1 MEGIDDSL
9 VREVSRSFA
18 ISLRLLP
25 GPMRGPVSLAYLLA
39 RASDTIADTADV
51 SSEERMV
58 WLDGFIAEIDGGS
71 AAWRADLKRF
81 SEKQSHAGER
91 RLMER
96 LDECFVALDHLPTSQ
111 QRIVRDVI
119 EVITGGQRLDVERF
133 AKGSAVLPDAA
144 SLEDYCWRVAGCVGA
159 FWTRI
164 GFETLGEKF
173 STADPDELERSG
185 IAFGKGLQLVNI
197 LRDLPGDLK
206 GGRCYLPIADPQ
218 DREAL
223 MKEAA
228 KWRKQSR
235 EWLKQGKSY
244 SSTLKIRRL
253 RAASVLPALLGE
265 KTLDLLDAAD
275 WSALEA
281 GVKISRA
288 SVRRSLVRALF
299 W

>member
-1 MEGIDDSL
+1 MDHHL

-25 GPMRGPVSLAYLLA
+25 GPMRVPVSLAYLLA
-39 RASDTIADTADV
+39 RASDTIADTAVV
-51 SSEERMV
+51 SPDERMQ
-58 WLDGFIAEIDGGS
+58 WLDGFISEIHGGGS
-71 AAWRADLKRF
+71 VWRSDLRRF

-96 LDECFVALDHLPTSQ
+96 LDECFVALDGLPGDQ
-111 QRIVRDVI
+111 QKIVREVI
-119 EVITGGQRLDVERF
+119 AIITGGQRLDVERF
-133 AKGSAVLPDAA
+133 AQGPAIIPDAA

-159 FWTRI
+159 FWTKI

-173 STADPDELERSG
+173 STTDPAVLESRG
-185 IAFGKGLQLVNI
+185 IDYGKGLQLVNI

-206 GGRCYLPIADPQ
+206 HGRCYLPVVDGR
-218 DREAL
+218 DHDAL
-223 MKEAA
+223 MRESE
-228 KWRKQSR
+228 KWRKTSR
-235 EWLKQGKSY
+235 GWLDEGKRY
-244 SSTLKIRRL
+244 SKNLKIRRL

-275 WSALEA
+275 WVMLEK
-281 GVKISRA
+281 GVKVSRGC
-288 SVRRSLVRALF
+288 VRRSMLRAIV